1 MKAPN
6 LLYAVGLTLMMP
18 VSAQATGIPVPDVP
32 NTPPPAAL
40 QDLTINGQPVT
51 TDSIRRV
58 ELEGPIYEVRLRN
71 GDTFYSDAQGRHM
84 VVGSLYD
91 NGPDGLINVTEQ
103 HDRQDRLDQLSAIPE
118 GGMVDYPAQGEE
130 IGRITVFT
138 DTTCPYCQ
146 KLHQEIDQLTQA
158 GVTVRYVPFP
168 RAGAHSQAGN
178 QLAQV
183 LCSQFS
189 TDAMTHAFHGE
200 ALTSRASKSC
210 RSAVEDGF
218 TLGQQFGVQGTPT
231 IVLPNGEMGEGYAP
245 ALRIIE
251 MVVNLGNGYSH

>member
-6 LLYAVGLTLMMP
+6 LLCAVGLTLMMP

-32 NTPPPAAL
+32 DTTPPAAL

-51 TDSIRRV
+51 TDSVRRV
-58 ELEGPIYEVRLRN
+58 ALQGPIYEVRLRN
-71 GDTFYSDAQGRHM
+71 GDTFYSDAKGRHM

-103 HDRQDRLDQLSAIPE
+103 HDRQDRLDQLSVIPE
-118 GGMVDYPAQGEE
+118 GGTVEYPAQGEE

-158 GVTVRYVPFP
+158 GIAVRYIPFP
-168 RAGAHSQAGN
+168 RAGTHSLAAN
-178 QLAQV
+178 HLAQV
-183 LCSQFS
+183 LCSQS
-189 TDAMTHAFHGE
+189 PNEAMTRAFRGDP
-200 ALTSRASKSC
+200 LQVTPVDSC

-218 TLGQQFGVQGTPT
+218 ALGQQFGVQGTPS
-231 IVLPNGEMGEGYAP
+231 IVLPDGEMGEGYVP
-245 ALRIIE
+245 AKRLLQGVKESI
-251 MVVNLGNGYSH
+251 H

>member
-103 HDRQDRLDQLSAIPE
+103 HDRL
-118 GGMVDYPAQGEE
+118 GEE
-130 IGRITVFT
+130 DVDKGHV
-138 DTTCPYCQ
+138 
-146 KLHQEIDQLTQA
+146 A
-158 GVTVRYVPFP
+158 
-168 RAGAHSQAGN
+168 
-178 QLAQV
+178 
-183 LCSQFS
+183 
-189 TDAMTHAFHGE
+189 
-200 ALTSRASKSC
+200 
-210 RSAVEDGF
+210 
-218 TLGQQFGVQGTPT
+218 
-231 IVLPNGEMGEGYAP
+231 
-245 ALRIIE
+245 
-251 MVVNLGNGYSH
+251 

>member
-1 MKAPN
+1 
-6 LLYAVGLTLMMP
+6 
-18 VSAQATGIPVPDVP
+18 
-32 NTPPPAAL
+32 
-40 QDLTINGQPVT
+40 
-51 TDSIRRV
+51 
-58 ELEGPIYEVRLRN
+58 
-71 GDTFYSDAQGRHM
+71 
-84 VVGSLYD
+84 
-91 NGPDGLINVTEQ
+91 
-103 HDRQDRLDQLSAIPE
+103 
-118 GGMVDYPAQGEE
+118 MVDYPAQGEE